1 MIVRC
6 PKDILAESTI
16 LNLAF
21 IMIDQCKREGGGDSA
36 VKKRKLNY
44 RFHNPNPAA
53 ATADYILKILL
64 EANQEKV
71 QSAIQAAADG
81 LKGVKEEID
90 EGHPG

>member
-21 IMIDQCKREGGGDSA
+21 IMIYQCKREGGGDSA

-81 LKGVKEEID
+81 LKGMKEEID